1 MMEDIVYFVIFASVG
16 VTVEVV
22 FTAIA
27 RFRKSQDNSLKV
39 TAIYG

>member
-1 MMEDIVYFVIFASVG
+1 MMENIVYFVIFASVG

-27 RFRKSQDNSLKV
+27 TFRKALRIPALKY
-39 TAIYG
+39 IDH